1 MAPAHNSASDAGR
14 EAARYLAEHQL
25 VVVTAESCTAGLSA
39 ATLAEVPGAGQVL
52 EAAFVVYDPKAKR
65 RCLGV
70 PESVLQR
77 HNLTSEPVARAM
89 AEGALR
95 CSDAAIAIAN
105 TGVADDSDPQ
115 IPAGTQCFAWLFRHG
130 DQVQA
135 FCETQRFIGE
145 RNAVRQAAAAHAL
158 ARIAHYHRRL
168 QAWS

>member
-1 MAPAHNSASDAGR
+1 MAAEHDNVSAAGR
-14 EAARYLAEHQL
+14 EAARYLAQHRL
-25 VVVTAESCTAGLSA
+25 VLVTAESCTAGLIA

-70 PESVLQR
+70 PEAVLQR
-77 HNLTSEPVARAM
+77 HNLTSEAVARAM

-95 CSDAAIAIAN
+95 CSDADLAIAN

-115 IPAGTQCFAWLFRHG
+115 IPAGTQCFAWLFRQG
-130 DQVQA
+130 GQTQG
-135 FCETQRFIGE
+135 FCETRRFIGT

-158 ARIAHYHRRL
+158 ARIAHYHQQL
-168 QAWS
+168 HAGS